1 LPSFAKSSKS
11 LILMA
16 CLIGPKVRTIF
27 WAPNAR
33 VQLDNILALAP
44 KSMAMPIDPNFVN
57 FIMTA
62 KLKLIGAF
70 YIVDAAVL
78 FDKLATGICT
88 TATHTISI

>member
-1 LPSFAKSSKS
+1 
-11 LILMA
+11 
-16 CLIGPKVRTIF
+16 
-27 WAPNAR
+27 
-33 VQLDNILALAP
+33 
-44 KSMAMPIDPNFVN
+44 
-57 FIMTA
+57 MTA